1 MSVAREVEINYDLTL
16 LAEAARDVGF
26 IVTRNA
32 GARDYYGG
40 TMAGAKNCEIVIS
53 SRTHKFDMG
62 FVRQPD
68 GKVKMFADAH
78 GGYVQND
85 LANKILPRY
94 AEKLLERDR
103 RFHITNR
110 TETAQTVT
118 LTVGRR

>member
-1 MSVAREVEINYDLTL
+1 MSVAREVEIHYDLEL
-16 LAEAARDVGF
+16 LADAARELGF
-26 IVTRNA
+26 IVSRNA
-32 GARDYYGG
+32 GARDYWGG
-40 TMAGAKNCEIVIS
+40 TMKGAEKCEIVIS

-68 GKVKMFADAH
+68 GTVKMFADAH

-94 AEKLLERDR
+94 AEKMLARDR
-103 RFHITNR
+103 RFMVTNR
-110 TETAQTVT
+110 SETAQTIT

>member
-1 MSVAREVEINYDLTL
+1 MSVARQVEINYDMTI
-16 LAEAARDVGF
+16 LADAARDAGF

-32 GARDYYGG
+32 GCRDYWGG
-40 TMAGAKNCEIVIS
+40 VMKGAEKCEIVIS
-53 SRTHKFDMG
+53 SKTHKFDMG

-78 GGYVQND
+78 GGFVQND

-94 AEKLLERDR
+94 AERMLEQDR
-103 RFHITNR
+103 RFKVTHR
-110 TETAQTVT
+110 AETAQSVT